1 MQRCTSD
8 GGVDMAVR
16 KVRSA
21 GGSGEARQRNMTA
34 DRRANRM
41 ILGRTIF
48 LMVLCGV
55 VVFIPLVAQ
64 LYKIQIVDHDFYEQK
79 AINQQTRQITISA
92 NRGTIYDR
100 NGKALAISAS
110 VETVYIAPV
119 YIESDDE
126 ARLIAEG
133 LSEILGLK
141 YEDVY
146 KKTQN
151 RKSYYQVIKRKIE
164 KETAD
169 QVRSFKQEHKL
180 RAIEIVPDTKRYYT
194 YSDLASQLI
203 GFVGIDNDGLEGIEA
218 YYNEALTGKSGMI
231 VSAKNAKG
239 TSMSLKY
246 EKYYDPEDGKSL
258 VLTIDETV
266 QHIVEK
272 HLEQAVV
279 DNFVENRGAAIVM
292 DVNTGEILAMAV
304 TGGADLNNAWAISE
318 EDQKKL
324 EGLEGEEYTRKLTE
338 LQLEQWRNKTVADTY
353 EPGSIFKLIT
363 AAIALEEDV
372 IDLNWHY
379 TCSGSIKVAGW
390 SKPISCW
397 RRQGHGSQ
405 DFTRALQNSCNPAFV
420 TIGLKIGQETFYKY
434 MQSFGFGQ
442 KTGID
447 LPGEAT
453 GLLHDY
459 KTFLSNDV
467 SLAVSSFGQTFTV
480 TPIQMIT
487 AVSALVNGGYLM
499 KPHIVR
505 EYLDSE
511 GNVIERV
518 EPQVIRQVISKET
531 SETMRYLMEQ
541 VVVDGS
547 GRNAQVKGYRI
558 GGKTA
563 TSEKIIAGE
572 DTYGKYVVAFAA
584 IAPADDP
591 QIAML
596 VMLDTPTGNIPV
608 NLRSGGYLA
617 APLAGR
623 ILADILPCLGIEPQY
638 TGEELFGT
646 DVMVPQLKGLTEEE
660 AKKELDK
667 KKMKY
672 RVIGDGDVVTDQLPA
687 YGAKVT
693 SSAVVVLY
701 MGEQLPEGTVAVP
714 NVGSM
719 SPAKANKVITDAG
732 LYMLPSGAI
741 KSRASTTTAI
751 SQSIPPGTQVKR
763 GTVIEVEF
771 LDTNV
776 GD

>member
-1 MQRCTSD
+1 MVPKKGRAAKAD
-8 GGVDMAVR
+8 GDI
-16 KVRSA
+16 
-21 GGSGEARQRNMTA
+21 RQRNMTA
-34 DRRANRM
+34 DRRANRL

-48 LMVLCGV
+48 LLVLCGIMIFV
-55 VVFIPLVAQ
+55 PLVAQ
-64 LYKIQIVDHDFYEQK
+64 LYKIQIVEHDFYEQK
-79 AINQQTRQITISA
+79 AISQQTRDTPVSA

-100 NGKALAISAS
+100 NGKVLALSAN

-119 YIESDDE
+119 YIESDDQ
-126 ARLIAEG
+126 AVLIAEG
-133 LSEILGLK
+133 LARILGLD
-141 YEDVY
+141 YEEVF

-151 RKSYYQVIKRKIE
+151 RKSYYQIIKRKIE

-169 QVRSFKQEHKL
+169 AVRLFKQEHKL
-180 RAIEIVPDTKRYYT
+180 RAIELVPDTKRYYT

-218 YYNEALTGKSGMI
+218 YYNETLTGRAGKI
-231 VSAKNAKG
+231 VSAKNARG

-258 VLTIDETV
+258 VLTIDETI
-266 QHIVEK
+266 QHILEK
-272 HLEQAVV
+272 HLRQAIV
-279 DNFVENRGAAIVM
+279 DNYVENRGAAIVM
-292 DVNTGEILAMAV
+292 DVNTGEILGLAV
-304 TGGADLNNAWAISE
+304 TGGADLNNAWALSE
-318 EDQKKL
+318 EDQKLL
-324 EGLEGEEYTRKLTE
+324 EGLEGEEYTQKLTE
-338 LQLEQWRNKTVADTY
+338 LQLEQWRNKAVADTY

-363 AAIALEEDV
+363 AAVALEEDV

-379 TCSGSIKVAGW
+379 TCSGSVKVAGW

-397 RRQGHGSQ
+397 KKQGHGTQ
-405 DFTRALQNSCNPAFV
+405 AFTRALQNSCNPAFV
-420 TIGLKIGQETFYKY
+420 TIGLKIGQETYYKY

-487 AVSALVNGGYLM
+487 AVSALVNGGNLMRPYLV
-499 KPHIVR
+499 K

-511 GNVIERV
+511 GNTIERV
-518 EPQVIRQVISKET
+518 KPEVVRQVISKET
-531 SETMRYLMEQ
+531 SDTMRYLMEQ
-541 VVVDGS
+541 VVADGS

-563 TSEKIIAGE
+563 TSEKIIAGQ
-572 DTYGKYVVAFAA
+572 DTYGKYVVSFVA
-584 IAPADDP
+584 IAPADAP
-591 QIAML
+591 QIALL
-596 VMLDTPTGNIPV
+596 VLLDTPTGDIPV
-608 NLRSGGYLA
+608 NLRSGGYIA
-617 APLAGR
+617 APLAGK
-623 ILADILPCLGIEPQY
+623 ILADIMPYLGMEPQY

-646 DVMVPQLKGLTEEE
+646 DVIVPQLKGLTEAE

-667 KKMKY
+667 KNMKY
-672 RVIGDGDVVTDQLPA
+672 KVVGEGDVVTDQLPA

-693 SSAVVVLY
+693 SSAEVVLY
-701 MGEQLPEGTVAVP
+701 MGEQLHEVTVTVP
-714 NVGSM
+714 NVIMM
-719 SPAKANKVITDAG
+719 SPEKANKTLTDAG
-732 LYMLPSGAI
+732 LYMMPTGAI
-741 KSRASTTTAI
+741 KSRASTITAI
-751 SQSIPPGTQVKR
+751 SQSVPAGTKVKR
-763 GTVIEVEF
+763 GTVIEVGF
-771 LDTNV
+771 LDTDV

>member
-1 MQRCTSD
+1 
-8 GGVDMAVR
+8 MAVR

-266 QHIVEK
+266 QHIV
-272 HLEQAVV
+272 
-279 DNFVENRGAAIVM
+279 
-292 DVNTGEILAMAV
+292 
-304 TGGADLNNAWAISE
+304 
-318 EDQKKL
+318 
-324 EGLEGEEYTRKLTE
+324 
-338 LQLEQWRNKTVADTY
+338 
-353 EPGSIFKLIT
+353 
-363 AAIALEEDV
+363 
-372 IDLNWHY
+372 
-379 TCSGSIKVAGW
+379 
-390 SKPISCW
+390 
-397 RRQGHGSQ
+397 
-405 DFTRALQNSCNPAFV
+405 
-420 TIGLKIGQETFYKY
+420 
-434 MQSFGFGQ
+434 
-442 KTGID
+442 
-447 LPGEAT
+447 
-453 GLLHDY
+453 
-459 KTFLSNDV
+459 
-467 SLAVSSFGQTFTV
+467 
-480 TPIQMIT
+480 
-487 AVSALVNGGYLM
+487 
-499 KPHIVR
+499 
-505 EYLDSE
+505 
-511 GNVIERV
+511 
-518 EPQVIRQVISKET
+518 
-531 SETMRYLMEQ
+531 
-541 VVVDGS
+541 
-547 GRNAQVKGYRI
+547 
-558 GGKTA
+558 
-563 TSEKIIAGE
+563 
-572 DTYGKYVVAFAA
+572 
-584 IAPADDP
+584 
-591 QIAML
+591 
-596 VMLDTPTGNIPV
+596 
-608 NLRSGGYLA
+608 
-617 APLAGR
+617 
-623 ILADILPCLGIEPQY
+623 
-638 TGEELFGT
+638 
-646 DVMVPQLKGLTEEE
+646 
-660 AKKELDK
+660 
-667 KKMKY
+667 
-672 RVIGDGDVVTDQLPA
+672 
-687 YGAKVT
+687 
-693 SSAVVVLY
+693 
-701 MGEQLPEGTVAVP
+701 
-714 NVGSM
+714 
-719 SPAKANKVITDAG
+719 
-732 LYMLPSGAI
+732 
-741 KSRASTTTAI
+741 
-751 SQSIPPGTQVKR
+751 
-763 GTVIEVEF
+763 
-771 LDTNV
+771 
-776 GD
+776 